1 MSCWEAVGN
10 EGILI
15 KKKDRMEINGVLI
28 QLFVVSN
35 ISALEQ
41 FFLFFL
47 FKRGRSRYQS
57 KSFSSFIVPFYSFLF
72 IRISYNF

>member
-1 MSCWEAVGN
+1 
-10 EGILI
+10 
-15 KKKDRMEINGVLI
+15 MEINGVLGI

-47 FKRGRSRYQS
+47 FKRGIEVSVE
-57 KSFSSFIVPFYSFLF
+57 KFSSFIVPFYSFLF

>member
-15 KKKDRMEINGVLI
+15 KKKDRMEINGVLGI

-41 FFLFFL
+41 FF
-47 FKRGRSRYQS
+47 
-57 KSFSSFIVPFYSFLF
+57 FSSFIVPFYSFLF

>member
-1 MSCWEAVGN
+1 MFCWEAVGN

-15 KKKDRMEINGVLI
+15 KKKDRMEINGVLGI

-47 FKRGRSRYQS
+47 FKRGIEVSVEKFFLVYC
-57 KSFSSFIVPFYSFLF
+57 SFLF
-72 IRISYNF
+72 FPFHKNFL

>member
-1 MSCWEAVGN
+1 
-10 EGILI
+10 
-15 KKKDRMEINGVLI
+15 MEINGVLI

-47 FKRGRSRYQS
+47 FKRGIEVSVE
-57 KSFSSFIVPFYSFLF
+57 KFSSFIVPFYSFLF